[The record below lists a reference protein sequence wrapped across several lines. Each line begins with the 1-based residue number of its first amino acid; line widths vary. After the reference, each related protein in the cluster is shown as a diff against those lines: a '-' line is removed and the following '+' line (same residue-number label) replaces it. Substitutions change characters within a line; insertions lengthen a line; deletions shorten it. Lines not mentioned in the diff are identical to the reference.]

1 MVAEIPRKGKKN
13 MWQLPKLSPSEIL
26 IYLRKSRTDDPILT
40 VQEVLSKHEQML
52 DEWVERNLPH
62 GSGLVPEE
70 NRYREVVSGETIE
83 SRPYV
88 QQLLRQIESPK
99 YKAVLIVEPQRLSRG
114 DLEDIGRLVKLFRY
128 TNTIVIT
135 LQYTYDLQDERDRDL
150 FERELKRGNE
160 FLEYQKRIMGN
171 GRLLSVSNGNFVGNK
186 APFGYR
192 RIQVK
197 DGRRSYWTL
206 EPVPEEAKIV
216 KMIFE
221 RYANGE
227 SAHQIARTLNEMAI
241 PTVTGVQ
248 WGAASIKPI
257 VANVHYIGMVR
268 WNNRKSVKIVEDGE
282 IITTRP
288 RNPDDCLIY
297 PGKHPA
303 IIEQDLWDRVQAVRG
318 THPPVK
324 DRTRYANPFAGLIY
338 CKNCGK
344 PLSRRQYMK
353 DGKEKSQPRLLCDGQ
368 VQCGTASCSVAEMV
382 QEMRQI
388 LNNAIRDFDLK
399 IAECSN
405 DSVLVQQELVS
416 QLEHRLDELNKRE
429 LAQWDK
435 YTQEGMP
442 RHIFEALNA
451 KVLQEKEAVQQ
462 ALQNAKETIP
472 EPVDYARKRA
482 TFVAALESLEDSSA
496 SVREQN
502 QLLKQCISRISYNR
516 VRPERTNNRWG
527 PYTPITLEVDLKI

>member
-1 MVAEIPRKGKKN
+1 
-13 MWQLPKLSPSEIL
+13 MWQLPPLSPNEIL

-52 DEWVERNLPH
+52 DEWAERNLPCS
-62 GSGLVPEE
+62 SGRIPEQ

-135 LQYTYDLQDERDRDL
+135 LQYIYDLQDERDRDL

-171 GRLLSVSNGNFVGNK
+171 GRLLSVSNGNYIGSR

-192 RIQVK
+192 RIHVK
-197 DGRRSYWTL
+197 EGKRSYWTL
-206 EPVPEEAKIV
+206 EPVPDEARIV
-216 KMIFE
+216 KLIFE
-221 RYANGE
+221 HYANGE
-227 SAHQIARTLNEMAI
+227 SAHGIARILNEMAI

-248 WGAASIKPI
+248 WGAESIKPI
-257 VANVHYIGMVR
+257 VSNVHYIGMVR
-268 WNNRKSVKIVEDGE
+268 WNNRKTVKVVEGGE
-282 IITTRP
+282 IIITHP
-288 RNPDDCLIY
+288 RCSDKLIY

-303 IIEQDLWDRVQAVRG
+303 IIEQDLWERVQAIRG

-324 DRTRYANPFAGLIY
+324 NRNKHANPFAGLIY

-353 DGKEKSQPRLLCDGQ
+353 DGKMRSQPRLLCDGQ
-368 VQCGTASCSVAEMV
+368 SQCGTASCSVAEMV
-382 QEMRQI
+382 QEVRKI
-388 LNNAIRDFDLK
+388 LNDAIRDFDLK

-405 DSVLVQQELVS
+405 DSVLLQQELVS

-429 LAQWDK
+429 LSQWDK

-462 ALQNAKETIP
+462 ALQDAKETTP
-472 EPVDYARKRA
+472 EPVNYAQKRA
-482 TFVAALESLEDSSA
+482 TFVAALECLEDPSV

-502 QLLKQCISRISYNR
+502 QLLKQCISRITYDR

-527 PYTPITLEVDLKI
+527 PYTPINLDVNLKV

>member
-1 MVAEIPRKGKKN
+1 MHSRFAPERRN
-13 MWQLPKLSPSEIL
+13 MWQLPPLSPNEIL

-52 DEWVERNLPH
+52 DEWAEHNLL
-62 GSGLVPEE
+62 GASGRIPEQ

-88 QQLLRQIESPK
+88 QQLLRQIESPQ

-160 FLEYQKRIMGN
+160 FLEYQKRIMAN

-197 DGRRSYWTL
+197 DGKRSYWTL
-206 EPVPEEAKIV
+206 EPIPEEARIIKL
-216 KMIFE
+216 IFE
-221 RYANGE
+221 HYANGE
-227 SAHQIARTLNEMAI
+227 SAHQIARTLSEMAV

-248 WGAASIKPI
+248 WSAASIKPI
-257 VANVHYIGMVR
+257 VSNVHYIGMVR
-268 WNNRKSVKIVEDGE
+268 WNNRKAIKIVEDGE

-288 RNPDDCLIY
+288 RNPDNCLIY

-303 IIEQDLWDRVQAVRG
+303 IIDKALWDRVQAIRS
-318 THPPVK
+318 THPPIRDK
-324 DRTRYANPFAGLIY
+324 TRYANPFAGLIY

-344 PLSRRQYMK
+344 PLSRRQYVK
-353 DGKEKSQPRLLCDGQ
+353 DGKVKSQPRLLCDGQ
-368 VQCGTASCSVAEMV
+368 VQCGTASCTVAEMTK
-382 QEMRQI
+382 EIIQI

-405 DSVLVQQELVS
+405 DSVLLQQELVT
-416 QLEHRLDELNKRE
+416 QLEHRLNELNKRE

-435 YTQEGMP
+435 YTQESMP
-442 RHIFEALNA
+442 RHIFEALNT

-462 ALQNAKETIP
+462 ALQNAKDTVP
-472 EPVDYARKRA
+472 EPIDYAQKRA
-482 TFVAALESLEDSSA
+482 TFVSALELLQNPTA
-496 SVREQN
+496 SIREQN
-502 QLLKQCISRISYNR
+502 QLLKQCISRITYDR
-516 VRPERTNNRWG
+516 IRPERSNNRYG
-527 PYTPITLEVDLKI
+527 PYTPITLDVKLKV

>member
-1 MVAEIPRKGKKN
+1 
-13 MWQLPKLSPSEIL
+13 MWQLPKLLPSEIL

-52 DEWVERNLPH
+52 DEWVEHNLPH
-62 GSGLVPEE
+62 ESGPIPEQ

-186 APFGYR
+186 VPLGYR

-206 EPVPEEAKIV
+206 EPVPEEARIV

-227 SAHQIARTLNEMAI
+227 SAHQIARALNEMAV

-248 WGAASIKPI
+248 WGAESIKPI
-257 VANVHYIGMVR
+257 VSNVHYIGMVR
-268 WNNRKSVKIVEDGE
+268 WNNRKVVKIVEDGE
-282 IITTRP
+282 IIATRP
-288 RNPDDCLIY
+288 RNSNACLIY

-303 IIEQDLWDRVQAVRG
+303 IIDQELWDRVQAIRS

-338 CKNCGK
+338 CKNCGR
-344 PLSRRQYMK
+344 PLLRRQYMK
-353 DGKEKSQPRLLCDGQ
+353 DGKVKSQPRLLCDGQ
-368 VQCGTASCSVAEMV
+368 AQCGTASCTVAEMT
-382 QEMRQI
+382 QEVRKI
-388 LNNAIRDFDLK
+388 LCNAIRDFDLK

-405 DSVLVQQELVS
+405 DSVLFQQELVT

-429 LAQWDK
+429 FAQWDK

-451 KVLQEKEAVQQ
+451 KVLQEKETVLQ
-462 ALQNAKETIP
+462 ALQNARETIP
-472 EPVDYARKRA
+472 APVDYAQKRA
-482 TFVAALESLEDSSA
+482 TFVAALACLEDSSA

-502 QLLKQCISRISYNR
+502 QLLKQCISRITYDR
-516 VRPERTNNRWG
+516 VRPERTNNRYG
-527 PYTPITLEVDLKI
+527 PYTPIALDVNLKI